1 MQSSLC
7 YFILSLFYVM
17 YFASCFDT
25 VIQNVSY
32 APPLHLER
40 RKIQTTK
47 FQIDNSI
54 VIPINMS
61 SNLGNYEGLFKITSL
76 ISLQVLLCCKVLS
89 PMQII
94 FEEMW
99 HGVEANKT
107 GHSVS
112 LYIFILK

>member
-1 MQSSLC
+1 ML
-7 YFILSLFYVM
+7 
-17 YFASCFDT
+17 
-25 VIQNVSY
+25 
-32 APPLHLER
+32 PPLHLER

-54 VIPINMS
+54 VIPINTS

-76 ISLQVLLCCKVLS
+76 ISLQGLLCCKVLP